1 MSSIILYL
9 IAGVA
14 FNWLWDVTINHS
26 GNEEHR
32 FNLLERLIATL
43 LWPLA
48 LGFGIIYTIKA
59 FLK

>member
-1 MSSIILYL
+1 MNSIILYL

-32 FNLLERLIATL
+32 FNLLERLIVTL
-43 LWPLA
+43 LWPFT
-48 LGFGIIYTIKA
+48 LGFGIYYTIKV
-59 FLK
+59 LSK